1 MRLRQFVRNSCC
13 LFIMTFIFQGCTT
26 TIERK
31 KLPAYLN
38 YTTFKDSIL
47 AQVKKDTAGE
57 MQNVFD
63 TTLYNPAQDTS
74 NILLKQFYSIWRLD
88 MATMEQI
95 DTLMKLWKKTE
106 KYTPTEMD
114 IIKTNLVVLDSFFSK
129 GHSAEH
135 TGCRENEC
143 LVYAEIIK
151 SRQILYLHLD
161 GKLIDSFPVS
171 TGIKS
176 RETPSMSTRP
186 HGPLLIKYTSR
197 KFPGGNYNGLGNMPY
212 AVFVRGG
219 YAIHGTTKGNFKKLG
234 SRASHGCIR
243 LHPVNAKIF
252 FELVK
257 RIGLNYTWVTI
268 KDQ

>member
-1 MRLRQFVRNSCC
+1 MRLHHFVKISCS
-13 LFIMTFIFQGCTT
+13 LLLMTFVFQACTST
-26 TIERK
+26 EK
-31 KLPAYLN
+31 QDLPAYLN

-47 AQVKKDTAGE
+47 AQEKKDTALE
-57 MQNVFD
+57 MENVFD

-74 NILLKQFYSIWRLD
+74 NILLKQFDSIWRLD
-88 MATMEQI
+88 IATMQQI

-106 KYTPTEMD
+106 KYTPAEMEV
-114 IIKTNLVVLDSFFSK
+114 IKTNLAVLDTFFST
-129 GHSAEH
+129 GHSSEY
-135 TGCRENEC
+135 TGCKENEC
-143 LVYAEIIK
+143 LIYAEIIK
-151 SRQILYLHLD
+151 SKQILYLHLD

-186 HGPLLIKYTSR
+186 RGPLLIKYTSR